1 VRRAAFG
8 LLALFPAV
16 FAACTTVPARD
27 HSPAVEV
34 RLPAGAL
41 WSAIVPPNWNGTLLL
56 HSRGYAGQAGSPDPA
71 PAPYRDRLLAEGY
84 ALAAS
89 NYGSGGWA
97 LAEAVPAQEQT
108 VAAFARRYGK
118 PRRVLGYG
126 FSMGGLVT
134 TALAE
139 RANPAIDG
147 GVSLCSSMGGTLA
160 MMNMGLDGAFVFRT
174 LVAPDAGIA
183 LVGIADDRANAGKA
197 ATAAQ
202 SALATPAGRARI
214 ALAAVLAGIPAWRPP
229 GGMGDADEQK
239 VEALARA
246 LPAGVFL
253 PRAEQEQ
260 RAGGIYSWNTGVDYA
275 ALLDRSGQEPLI
287 RRLYAKAGLDFA
299 ADLALLAHAP
309 RISAQPGAV
318 AYMAAN
324 YSPTGRPTVPLLAV
338 QALNDPITS
347 PSLQEGYAAAA
358 SPRMVQSLYLPLVG
372 HCNFT
377 PEQIVEAIHR
387 LELRL
392 ERNVWPPPAP
402 MHADERPSPLLRPCF
417 RKARMAAS
425 GPQSQMTD
433 TCSLLP

>member
-1 VRRAAFG
+1 MRRVALAV
-8 LLALFPAV
+8 LALV
-16 FAACTTVPARD
+16 TSVLVACTSVPARD
-27 HSPAVEV
+27 YSPTVDA
-34 RLPAGAL
+34 RLPGGAL
-41 WSAIVPPNWNGTLLL
+41 WSATVPENWNGTLLL
-56 HSRGYAGQAGSPDPA
+56 HSRGYAGQAGAPDPA
-71 PAPYRDRLLAEGY
+71 PAQYRDRLLAKGY

-97 LAEAVPAQEQT
+97 LAEAVPAQEQAI
-108 VAAFARRYGK
+108 AAFARRYGK

-139 RANPAIDG
+139 RASPAIDG

-174 LVAPDAGIA
+174 LVAPDAGID
-183 LVGIADDRANAGKA
+183 LVGITDDRANAAKA
-197 ATAAQ
+197 AAAAQ
-202 SALATPAGRARI
+202 SALQTPGGRARI
-214 ALAAVLAGIPAWRPP
+214 ALAAVLAGIPAWGPP
-229 GGMGDADEQK
+229 TGVGDSDEQK

-246 LPAGVFL
+246 FPAGVFL

-275 ALLDRSGQEPLI
+275 ALLARSGQEPLI
-287 RRLYAKAGLDFA
+287 RRLYAKAELDLA
-299 ADLALLAHAP
+299 ADLAQLAREP

-324 YSPTGRPTVPLLAV
+324 YSPTGRPSVPLLAV
-338 QALNDPITS
+338 QALNDPATS

-358 SPRMVQSLYLPLVG
+358 SPRMVQSLYFPQVG

-377 PEQIVEAIHR
+377 PEQIVEAIDR
-387 LELRL
+387 LEQRL
-392 ERNVWPPPAP
+392 ERNAWPPPAP
-402 MHADERPSPLLRPCF
+402 IHVDERPAPLLRPCF
-417 RKARMAAS
+417 RKARMPAS
-425 GPQSQMTD
+425 GVQSQMTD
-433 TCSLLP
+433 ICRPLP